1 MADLPREQVRPEAVE
16 ELGEVG
22 VGEREARQL
31 RRRHVSTAQLTVGG
45 AHRVP
50 AVARECARLRPHVGA
65 VGAVD
70 EGEDEVEPDEDQ
82 DPLDGKGW

>member
-31 RRRHVSTAQLTVGG
+31 RRRHVSTAQL
-45 AHRVP
+45 ARARVR
-50 AVARECARLRPHVGA
+50 VRVRVRVSR
-65 VGAVD
+65 VSR
-70 EGEDEVEPDEDQ
+70 
-82 DPLDGKGW
+82 